1 MVLRMKN
8 VNVLGVN
15 QKIRKTSVEGG
26 LPKKGCLDSVANLR
40 RGLGKK
46 QG

>member
-15 QKIRKTSVEGG
+15 QKIRKTSVEGAWQETG
-26 LPKKGCLDSVANLR
+26 VGGCF
-40 RGLGKK
+40 
-46 QG
+46 